1 MSLYG
6 RDANGNDAY
15 IRGTGAGT
23 TTDGHVT
30 FHDSFS
36 SEVKFKAVDLAASGD
51 LVASVASTTLRV
63 LSFSLSSDAPCT
75 AQFQSEAT
83 DDISGKFYLN
93 GGQSITQ
100 SNELGLF
107 ETDTGD
113 KLNLVITEESLPVR
127 LVDATTDALTVE
139 SHGLKF
145 RDAVKV
151 TASTTLP
158 GGLVAGTTYFVVED
172 TDDTFKLA
180 TSKENASLNPPTVV
194 DITDAGTGTISVS
207 RAANVGVTLSYRE
220 VA

>member
-51 LVASVASTTLRV
+51 LIASVASTNLRV
-63 LSFSLSSDAPCT
+63 LSFCLSSDAPCS
-75 AQFQSEAT
+75 AQFQSQAT
-83 DDISGKFYLN
+83 DDISGKFYLD
-93 GGQSITQ
+93 GRQSVSQ

-113 KLNLVITEESLPVR
+113 KLTIVITEESLPVR
-127 LVDATTDALTVE
+127 LVDDTADALTIE

-151 TASTTLP
+151 TATTTLP
-158 GGLVAGTTYFVVED
+158 GGLTSGTVYFVVED
-172 TDDTFKLA
+172 TVDTIKLA

-194 DITDAGTGTISVS
+194 DITDAGVGTISVS

-220 VA
+220 VL